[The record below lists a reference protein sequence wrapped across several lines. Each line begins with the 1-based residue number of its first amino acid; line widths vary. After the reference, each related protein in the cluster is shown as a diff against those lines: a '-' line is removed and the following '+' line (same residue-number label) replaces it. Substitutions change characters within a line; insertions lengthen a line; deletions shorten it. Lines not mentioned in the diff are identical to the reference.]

1 MELTGKHRAFADAV
15 LAGKSNKDAAIAAGY
30 SEKTA
35 GPAGSRLAK
44 HPAVAAF
51 IEKYSKKDAAPP
63 PPPPAE
69 PARPKFDIAA
79 ALTFS
84 DPMLFLKAAMN
95 DPAAAPKLRVEA
107 AKALLPFVHT
117 RKGEGGKK
125 DQQQADAEKVA
136 SRFARPAPPKLAAAG
151 GKKVE

>member
-63 PPPPAE
+63 PPPPAQPE
-69 PARPKFDIAA
+69 RPKFDIAA

-84 DPMLFLKAAMN
+84 DPMLFLQRATAQAQSRG
-95 DPAAAPKLRVEA
+95 AAARA
-107 AKALLPFVHT
+107 AA
-117 RKGEGGKK
+117 
-125 DQQQADAEKVA
+125 
-136 SRFARPAPPKLAAAG
+136 AAAG
-151 GKKVE
+151 RRLDAAQARLAGARATTCDEAMPSVDQLLKDLK